1 MYTSSSIGP
10 FKKEVF
16 TPIWHKGQPKTYATD
31 MMALIEVHLAT
42 ATKVSS

>member
-1 MYTSSSIGP
+1 MYTSSSIEP

-16 TPIWHKGQPKTYATD
+16 TPIWNKGQPKTYATN
-31 MMALIEVHLAT
+31 MMALIEVHLAI